1 MKIGWEVP
9 DYKVKY
15 PIGQHI
21 DCKQVLVNLSPFKFI
36 IKQRVIMTFITS
48 QKRIFLY
55 LKIFSSTNL

>member
-36 IKQRVIMTFITS
+36 IKQRVIMTFITP
-48 QKRIFLY
+48 QKKNIFIP
-55 LKIFSSTNL
+55 KNF